1 MRNRAKAE
9 GIVYNA
15 AMETAKLDIPKAVST
30 RAKELREEIER
41 HNRLYFVQASP
52 EITDIEFDALLRE
65 LTLLEAQY
73 PALII
78 PDSPTQRVGGEPI
91 EGFETV
97 EHAAPMLSIDNTYNA
112 DELLAF
118 DKRVR
123 KGLKD
128 GDTPA
133 YVVELKLDGVAMSLR
148 YEEGILARAT
158 TRGDGLRGD
167 DVTQNVKTIHTVPL
181 RLNGEPPPVLEAR
194 GEVFMRHQE
203 LERINRRREAEGE
216 APLANPRNTTA
227 GTLKMLDSRLVAE
240 RRLDMF
246 VYGLALVEG
255 AEPPSHTQTL
265 ANLNAY
271 GFPVNPECGQC
282 ATIEDVIAFC
292 NEWDSKRNRLDYEI
306 DGMVV
311 KVDSAA
317 HRERLGATS
326 KSPRWA
332 IAYKFPAQVARTKL
346 AAITVQV
353 GKSGALTPVA
363 EMEPV
368 ALAGTTVKRASL
380 YNFEDL
386 KRKDIRVGDT
396 VEIQKAGEIIPQVL
410 RFVPEERP
418 NGAQAFPVPERCPIC
433 ETEVHQ
439 DPDGVFLRCLNL
451 ACPAQV
457 KERLAHYASRKAMD
471 IEGLGPAVIEQLV
484 DREHVLGPSDLY
496 GLKAETLT
504 GLDRMGDT
512 SSANL
517 VNAIEASK
525 TRPLHRVLN
534 ALGIRH
540 VGGHTAEV
548 LANHYPT
555 IAELKAVSAEEL
567 EDIHEIGAIV
577 AESVFDFFNTPE
589 NRALIER
596 LEQLGLTMRAE
607 SASVTQGPRP
617 FEGKTFVVTG
627 TLQESTRDGIHQRI
641 KQLGGRPT
649 SSVSAKTDFLIAGE
663 NAGSKRTKAEKLG
676 VQILT
681 EHEFYQRAQASP

>member
-1 MRNRAKAE
+1 
-9 GIVYNA
+9 
-15 AMETAKLDIPKAVST
+15 METAKLEIPKAVST

-41 HNRLYFVQASP
+41 HRRLYYVDASP
-52 EITDIEFDALLRE
+52 RIQDIEYDALERE
-65 LTLLEAQY
+65 LEELEAQY
-73 PALII
+73 PTLIT

-91 EGFETV
+91 KGFETV
-97 EHAAPMLSIDNTYNA
+97 EHAVPMLSIDNTYKPGK
-112 DELLAF
+112 LRAF
-118 DKRVR
+118 DERVR
-123 KGLKD
+123 KRLKE

-148 YEEGILARAT
+148 YEEGTLARAT

-167 DVTQNVKTIHTVPL
+167 DVTQNVRTIRSVPL
-181 RLNGEPPPVLEAR
+181 RLNGKPPAVLEAR

-203 LERINRRREAEGE
+203 LERINRLREAKGE

-227 GTLKMLDSRLVAE
+227 GTLKMLDSRLVAQ
-240 RRLDMF
+240 RRLDIV
-246 VYGLALVEG
+246 VYDLALVEG
-255 AEPPSHTQTL
+255 AEPASHTETL
-265 ANLNAY
+265 EKLRGY
-271 GFPVNPECGQC
+271 GFPVNPECGYC

-292 NEWDSKRNRLDYEI
+292 NEWNAKRNQLDYEI

-346 AAITVQV
+346 VAIAVQV

-380 YNFEDL
+380 YNFDDL
-386 KRKDIRVGDT
+386 KRKDLRVGDT

-418 NGAQAFPVPERCPIC
+418 ADAQAFPVPERCPVC
-433 ETEVHQ
+433 DTEVHQ

-451 ACPAQV
+451 ACPAQA

-484 DREHVLGPSDLY
+484 DRELVLGPSDLY
-496 GLKAETLT
+496 GLAAETLA
-504 GLDRMGDT
+504 GLERMGEK
-512 SSANL
+512 SAANL
-517 VNAIEASK
+517 IKAIETSK

-540 VGGHTAEV
+540 VGGHIAEV

-555 IAELKAVSAEEL
+555 MAELMAATAEEL
-567 EDIHEIGAIV
+567 EDIHEIGGIV
-577 AESVFDFFNTPE
+577 AASVRDFLDTPE
-589 NRALIER
+589 NRTLVER
-596 LEQLGLTMRAE
+596 LRELGLTMRAQG
-607 SASVTQGPRP
+607 ASGPEGARP
-617 FEGKTFVVTG
+617 FQGKTFVVTG
-627 TLQESTRDGIHQRI
+627 TLQESTRDGIHERI

-649 SSVSAKTDFLIAGE
+649 SSVSSKTDFLIAGD
-663 NAGSKRTKAEKLG
+663 NAGSKRTKAEELG
-676 VQILT
+676 VEILT
-681 EHEFYQRAQASP
+681 EEEFYRRAQASP